1 MQRPFAGFIND
12 PNVMGGVL
20 SRVREVEV
28 LVKEKMDG
36 TLLRRFPFVFI
47 ILFH

>member
-12 PNVMGGVL
+12 PDVAGGVL
-20 SRVREVEV
+20 SRVQGVEV
-28 LVKEKMDG
+28 FVKKKMDG
-36 TLLRRFPFVFI
+36 TILRRFPFVFI